1 MWIYAKD
8 DEKNIWKIDYN
19 IVKYDMEKTLTENS
33 PIKRIRSTE
42 DDVLDWAM
50 DNSHAFEDWI
60 LMEQAEPHKPVH
72 LIFAM
77 VIMREAEAMPV
88 TGYS

>member
-8 DEKNIWKIDYN
+8 DEKNIWKIDYG
-19 IVKYDMEKTLTENS
+19 IVKYNMEKTLTENS

-60 LMEQAEPHKPVH
+60 LMEQAEPAKPVH

-77 VIMREAEAMPV
+77 VIMRESEAMPV
-88 TGYS
+88 KGYS

>member
-19 IVKYDMEKTLTENS
+19 IVKSDMEKILCAGS
-33 PIKRIRSTE
+33 PIKTIRSTE

-50 DNSHAFEDWI
+50 DNSHRFEDWI
-60 LMEQAEPHKPVH
+60 LMEQAEPAKPVH

-77 VIMREAEAMPV
+77 VIMRDAEAMPIQ
-88 TGYS
+88 GAN